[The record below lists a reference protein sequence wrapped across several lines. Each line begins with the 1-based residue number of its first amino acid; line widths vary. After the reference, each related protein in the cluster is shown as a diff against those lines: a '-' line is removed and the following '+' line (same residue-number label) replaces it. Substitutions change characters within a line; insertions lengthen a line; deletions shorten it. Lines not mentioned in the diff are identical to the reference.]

1 MADEKD
7 DTPVQP
13 IVRKKK
19 DEAAEAEEKATEDS
33 PPSKAAPEPAAE
45 KKPEPQP
52 KPDPEPADEPPA
64 TPANPELAE
73 KFDQDKPVPGLSRR
87 VVDMKTYKPKPK
99 KKTEPD
105 PMLVEKSEEKQNP
118 TSPERPSAKT
128 KESPQVRVEA
138 GSLEDFEAM
147 LAGEGATPKRE
158 RVEVGEKY
166 DGVIA
171 SIGQK
176 WIYVDLGSGNEGV
189 ARVGDFTDKEGNLT
203 LSEGDRHAFYVLSVD
218 EGGTVS
224 LGDQLSTREAAMD
237 AIYTA
242 LDTGAPLQGRVAQ
255 KNKGGFEI
263 ELGGVRAFCPISQ
276 IELAYTE
283 DPEEH
288 VGKSY
293 QFRVTEIREEGRSIV
308 VSRAALLR
316 EKQEE
321 QAAETLQRI
330 APGMTVEGRVT
341 RIADFGA
348 FVDIGGVEGLVHVS
362 EMGFGHVD
370 DPSEVVNEGDHVQ
383 VNIQEIER
391 GEKIRIGLSMKDTME
406 DPWETVVKDLHV
418 GKKVTGT
425 VTRLEPFGAFVEV
438 LPHVEGLV
446 HVSEMSWEKHVKN
459 PADVV
464 STGQQITVQVQDID
478 LARRRISLSMK
489 GAEGDPWNDI
499 EERYRPGQEVTGSVE
514 NVEDFGAFV
523 ALGSGITALIPRS
536 EMGLGQGAT
545 SHSRFSKGQ
554 EVTARV
560 LSIEPDRRRMALT
573 MKSADEV
580 EASAGSGQKSWSE
593 GSKGLGTLGD
603 LLKDK
608 LND

>member
-7 DTPVQP
+7 DKPVQP

-19 DEAAEAEEKATEDS
+19 DEHDAEAEEPTADEVVEEQ
-33 PPSKAAPEPAAE
+33 AA
-45 KKPEPQP
+45 
-52 KPDPEPADEPPA
+52 DPEEETAEEAPAPPA
-64 TPANPELAE
+64 ESPVAD
-73 KFDQDKPVPGLSRR
+73 KFEQDKPVPGLSRR

-105 PMLVEKSEEKQNP
+105 PMLVEKSSEKE
-118 TSPERPSAKT
+118 TSPERSS
-128 KESPQVRVEA
+128 KEKDRPQVRVEA

-147 LAGEGATPKRE
+147 LAGEGATPKRQ
-158 RVEVGEKY
+158 RVEIGEKY
-166 DGVIA
+166 EGLVTSVGD
-171 SIGQK
+171 K

-189 ARVGDFTDKEGNLT
+189 ARVGDFTDKEGNIT
-203 LSEGDRHAFYVLSVD
+203 LEQGDRHAFYVLSID
-218 EGGTVS
+218 EGGTIS

-276 IELAYTE
+276 IELGFTE

-293 QFRVTEIREEGRSIV
+293 KFRVTEIREDGRSIV

-316 EKQEE
+316 EE
-321 QAAETLQRI
+321 QAAQAEETLQRI
-330 APGMTVEGRVT
+330 ATGMTVEGVVT
-341 RIADFGA
+341 RVADFGA
-348 FVDIGGVEGLVHVS
+348 FVDIGGVEGLVHIS

-370 DPSEVVNEGDHVQ
+370 HPSEVVKKGEHVQ
-383 VNIQEIER
+383 VKILKIER
-391 GEKIRIGLSMKDTME
+391 GDDLRIGLSMKETME
-406 DPWETVVKDLHV
+406 DPWEAAVRDLHV

-459 PADVV
+459 PSDVV

-489 GAEGDPWNDI
+489 AAEGDPWNSI
-499 EERYRPGQEVTGSVE
+499 EERYRVGQEVTGEVE

-523 ALGSGITALIPRS
+523 SLGSGITALIPRS
-536 EMGLGQGAT
+536 EMGLGRGST
-545 SHSRFSKGQ
+545 PHSRFSKGQ
-554 EVTARV
+554 EVSARV

-573 MKSADEV
+573 MKSADEI
-580 EASAGSGQKSWSE
+580 EETAGSTERSWSE

-603 LLKDK
+603 LLKEK
-608 LND
+608 LEDS